1 MQQAASKACVRI
13 RPTTLG
19 VILLANSANCNNGN
33 QASRQQTSAMIQDTH
48 RLSVVAVVG
57 ENNISW
63 KETIKQVKHGGKQGT
78 NYRVGGYLYQTAGH
92 SSC

>member
-1 MQQAASKACVRI
+1 
-13 RPTTLG
+13 
-19 VILLANSANCNNGN
+19 
-33 QASRQQTSAMIQDTH
+33 MIQDTH
-48 RLSVVAVVG
+48 RLSVVTVVG

-92 SSC
+92 SSCKRKTVIYTCATKREEENRRDQLRHEK